1 VLDRALEL
9 SGYGDWRRRQQH
21 ARETGRLIGVGVA
34 AFVMLGGLGPHE
46 SARVRVDGSG
56 HVVAV
61 TGTSPH
67 GQGTATAIAQIIA
80 DVLGVTPEQVT
91 VRHGDTDLIPFGVGT
106 YASRNAV
113 VGGNAAHA
121 AATAVRQKAMTLAAR
136 ALEVAANDLEVVEG
150 GIAVVGVPQRALSW
164 GALARMAEPG
174 QPLPDGL
181 EPVLEATRYF
191 TAPMATFSN
200 GAHVAVIEVDA
211 RTGRVDVLSYTAV
224 TDAGRIINPMIACGQ
239 IWGGVAQGLGG
250 ALEEELRYDSAGQ
263 LVTGSFM
270 DYPMPRALDM
280 PEVKVDF
287 VETPSPAN
295 PLGVKGLGEAGT
307 VGVPAALC
315 NAVEDALRRFGVQFN
330 VTPLTSERVWAA
342 MQAAR
347 EADPSSDSAPT

>member
-1 VLDRALEL
+1 
-9 SGYGDWRRRQQH
+9 
-21 ARETGRLIGVGVA
+21 
-34 AFVMLGGLGPHE
+34 LGPHE

-67 GQGTATAIAQIIA
+67 GQGTATTIAQIIA
-80 DVLGVTPEQVT
+80 DVLGIPPEQIT

-113 VGGNAAHA
+113 VGGSAAHTA
-121 AATAVRQKAMTLAAR
+121 AIAVRQKAIAFAAH
-136 ALEVAANDLEVVEG
+136 ALEAAPHDLEVVDG

-164 GALARMAEPG
+164 RALARMAEPG
-174 QPLPDGL
+174 NPLPDGVQ
-181 EPVLEATRYF
+181 PVLEATRYF

-200 GAHVAVIEVDA
+200 GVHVAVIEVNPQ
-211 RTGRVDVLSYTAV
+211 TGRLDVLHYTAV
-224 TDAGRIINPMIACGQ
+224 TDAGRIINPMIAHGQ
-239 IWGGVAQGLGG
+239 IWGGVAQGLSG
-250 ALEEELRYDSAGQ
+250 ALEEELRYDSTGQ

-270 DYPMPRALDM
+270 DYPIPRALDM
-280 PEVKVDF
+280 PDLTIDF

-315 NAVEDALRRFGVQFN
+315 NALEDALRPLGIQVN
-330 VTPLTSERVWAA
+330 ATPLTAERIWAWIH
-342 MQAAR
+342 AAR
-347 EADPSSDSAPT
+347 GTEPSSGTPT